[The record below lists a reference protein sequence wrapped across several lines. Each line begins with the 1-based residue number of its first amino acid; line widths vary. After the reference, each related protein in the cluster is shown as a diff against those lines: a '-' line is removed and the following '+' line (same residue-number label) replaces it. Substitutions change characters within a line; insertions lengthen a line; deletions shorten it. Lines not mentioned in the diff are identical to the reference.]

1 MAQVTPVDLSK
12 KPAYIPPA
20 QIESVDLSSPQPVSQ
35 HRALAAAISG
45 FKGNPDS
52 ANPHEAAVGKLQ
64 PVVNPQAPA
73 ASTPKNTTPAKPMP
87 VHMGTG
93 Q

>member
-1 MAQVTPVDLSK
+1 MAQAEKVSLARTMP
-12 KPAYIPPA
+12 YTPPA
-20 QIESVDLSSPQPVSQ
+20 TATDVSIKQPVSM
-35 HRALAAAISG
+35 HRALAAAQSG

-64 PVVNPQAPA
+64 PAVIQQAKPA
-73 ASTPKNTTPAKPMP
+73 ANAVPSATPVKL
-87 VHMGTG
+87 GTG

>member
-1 MAQVTPVDLSK
+1 MAQATPVNLGRTQPYTPPAKATPVDLSSK
-12 KPAYIPPA
+12 
-20 QIESVDLSSPQPVSQ
+20 QPVSQ

-52 ANPHEAAVGKLQ
+52 ANPHAAAVGKLQ
-64 PVVNPQAPA
+64 PVTIQQPKPA
-73 ASTPKNTTPAKPMP
+73 ATTPAKPIP
-87 VHMGTG
+87 VHLGTAG